1 MTTMRECVDFLANE
15 VGARPVGTDEEQKA
29 ALHIE
34 ELFKSETI
42 FDVELEEFDAVGNPE
57 IYRIILAAVMAF
69 AGIFAIALPSFA
81 IAWLVLAIAG
91 AALFICNEL
100 DIFSLAKYL
109 GKSPSQNVVAVK
121 TPDGEPA
128 GGRRKKIVLITNYDS
143 EKCKFEYGDS
153 IFKYLGYVKKFELGV
168 AGVLVLG
175 CLISLFAAGIFST
188 ILIVIGVIAAALEIV
203 TFIMHTTAKYNDGA
217 NNNAASVAV
226 MLDVAKRITTGV
238 YSPGGDTPVI
248 HGRREAYR
256 AGVVPQ
262 GASVEWEADEK
273 ASIPADSYVASLF
286 YDKSRVEG
294 YESQAAPAAD
304 SAEYTSDA
312 AAFGDD
318 YYAEPASIYD
328 GQEPYDAR
336 YQEQIAGVSDPAQ
349 SAPASAVQSAPVP
362 AVQDAFA
369 AAAPEPAPAADPSV
383 PSWFSAGLQKAGNRG
398 NQNASAVKKSV
409 FGEAM
414 EKAEESREAAAAQA
428 AAPVAN
434 DLQSKLQA
442 IQDEIKGAETS
453 ASQQIAHDADVAV
466 RVIDNEVATKP
477 APVEVAK
484 PEAPAPAPAPQN
496 GGVTGL
502 LSSYTESENYETAT
516 AKAHEAHEEKLEE
529 SAPAPAVNARRV
541 NVDSIPALR
550 PLEPEYGVELG
561 DTDYLNEGRTEPLQ
575 KVASAPAIPS
585 LDDVPAVSAAPSHA
599 AAPAHKKRDIQ
610 LPSLTGALNSKKLN
624 ENLEKE
630 SEQKRKDAASR
641 LDAELPSLTAVI
653 DPVEQQKAVSNVG
666 AFGVGEATGS
676 FAPITDED
684 LIRANDGDDDIYVY
698 DADDSALQE
707 GATQSGAVAGPG
719 YVDIPD
725 THAESIFGKLF
736 SKKKKT
742 DEGSFSESIGVD
754 ENWEARKVGKDRGDW
769 SSFQDDDDWNGGA
782 VIVSGDETRD
792 EYAQQEVSRDAIY
805 QFTTNDIT
813 AEVWC
818 VALGAELSNHSGM
831 ASFMEHHA
839 DELKGATFIVMDGLG
854 AGEIALV
861 EEDGVYKTHKVNARM
876 KRCARNSAK
885 LIGKSLGS
893 ASMNWTNSIASKL
906 YDRGFKCV
914 HVAGILN
921 GKPAYMADKLDNS
934 DSVESERLMES
945 ADFVMEIVRDL

>member
-34 ELFKSETI
+34 ELFKSETN

-81 IAWLVLAIAG
+81 ILWLVLAIAG

-100 DIFSLAKYL
+100 DIFSLAKYI

-143 EKCKFEYGDS
+143 EKCKVEYGPS
-153 IFKYLGYVKKFELGV
+153 IFKYLGYIKKFEIGA

-175 CLISLFAAGIFST
+175 CLVSLFAAGIFSMV
-188 ILIVIGVIAAALEIV
+188 LIVVGIIAALLEIV
-203 TFIMHTTAKYNDGA
+203 VFIMHTTAKYNDSA
-217 NNNAASVAV
+217 NNNAASVGV

-248 HGRREAYR
+248 HGRREAYQ

-262 GASVEWEADEK
+262 GASVEWETGEK
-273 ASIPADSYVASLF
+273 SSIPADSYVASLF

-294 YESQAAPAAD
+294 YDSQASTPADNYSDYASD
-304 SAEYTSDA
+304 VAGSVDDFYT
-312 AAFGDD
+312 
-318 YYAEPASIYD
+318 EPASIYD
-328 GQEPYDAR
+328 GQEPYDAH
-336 YQEQIAGVSDPAQ
+336 YQEQILGVSEPAQ
-349 SAPASAVQSAPVP
+349 SAPAPS
-362 AVQDAFA
+362 VQDAFA
-369 AAAPEPAPAADPSV
+369 AAAEVAAAVPEPEPVADPAV

-428 AAPVAN
+428 AAPATN

-442 IQDEIKGAETS
+442 IQDEIKGAES
-453 ASQQIAHDADVAV
+453 VASQQIAHDADVAV
-466 RVIDNEVATKP
+466 KVIDNEIESKP
-477 APVEVAK
+477 APVQVAE
-484 PEAPAPAPAPQN
+484 PEKPAPAPQN

-502 LSSYTESENYETAT
+502 LSSYTEAENYETAS
-516 AKAHEAHEEKLEE
+516 AKAHESREEKHEET
-529 SAPAPAVNARRV
+529 APAVNARRV

-550 PLEPEYGVELG
+550 PLEPEYGVELT
-561 DTDYLNEGRTEPLQ
+561 DADYLNEGRTEPLQ
-575 KVASAPAIPS
+575 KIDAAPSATAASAPATRATS
-585 LDDVPAVSAAPSHA
+585 TAPSHA
-599 AAPAHKKRDIQ
+599 APAPAHKKRDIQ
-610 LPSLTGALNSKKLN
+610 LPSLTGALNSAKIN

-630 SEQKRKDAASR
+630 SEKKRKSAVDR
-641 LDAELPSLTAVI
+641 LGTELPSLTAVI

-698 DADDSALQE
+698 DADDSELQVD
-707 GATQSGAVAGPG
+707 ATQSGAVAGPG

-742 DEGSFSESIGVD
+742 EESSFSESIGVD

-782 VIVSGDETRD
+782 VIVSGDESQD
-792 EYAQQEVSRDAIY
+792 EYAQQEASRDAIY
-805 QFTTNDIT
+805 QFTTNDIN

-818 VALGAELSNHSGM
+818 VALGAELSNHSGLD
-831 ASFMEHHA
+831 SFMTNHA

-861 EEDGVYKTHKVNARM
+861 ETDGIYKTHKVNARM
-876 KRCARNSAK
+876 KRCARNAAK

-893 ASMNWTNSIASKL
+893 ADMNWTNSVASKL
-906 YDRGFKCV
+906 YDSGFKCL
-914 HVAGILN
+914 HVAGVEN
-921 GKPAYMADKLDNS
+921 GKPAFMAEKADTYDAVEPDK
-934 DSVESERLMES
+934 LMES
-945 ADFVMEIVRDL
+945 ADFIMEIVRSL

>member
-34 ELFKSETI
+34 ELFKSETN

-81 IAWLVLAIAG
+81 IAWLVLAIA
-91 AALFICNEL
+91 AAAFFICNEL
-100 DIFSLAKYL
+100 DIFSLAKYI

-153 IFKYLGYVKKFELGV
+153 IFKYLGYVKKFELGA

-175 CLISLFAAGIFST
+175 CLISLFAPGIFST
-188 ILIVIGVIAAALEIV
+188 ILIAIGIIAAALEIV

-217 NNNAASVAV
+217 NNNAASVSV

-248 HGRREAYR
+248 HGRREAYQ

-262 GASVEWEADEK
+262 GASVEWEAGEK
-273 ASIPADSYVASLF
+273 SSIPADSYVASLF

-294 YESQAAPAAD
+294 YEPQAAPADAVSYASD
-304 SAEYTSDA
+304 SAA
-312 AAFGDD
+312 PVDD

-328 GQEPYDAR
+328 GQEPYDAH
-336 YQEQIAGVSDPAQ
+336 YQEQISGVSEPVQ
-349 SAPASAVQSAPVP
+349 NAPASS
-362 AVQDAFA
+362 VQDAFA
-369 AAAPEPAPAADPSV
+369 AAAEVAAAAVPEPAPAADPSV

-428 AAPVAN
+428 SAPATN

-453 ASQQIAHDADVAV
+453 ASEQIAHDADVAV
-466 RVIDNEVATKP
+466 KVIDNEVATKP

-484 PEAPAPAPAPQN
+484 PEAPAPAPVPAPQN

-502 LSSYTESENYETAT
+502 LSTYTEAENYETAT
-516 AKAHEAHEEKLEE
+516 AKAHEAHEEKQAE
-529 SAPAPAVNARRV
+529 PAPAVNARRV

-550 PLEPEYGVELG
+550 PLEPEYGVEIT
-561 DTDYLNEGRTEPLQ
+561 DADYLNEGRTEPLQ
-575 KVASAPAIPS
+575 KVDSAAIPAVPSAPAPT
-585 LDDVPAVSAAPSHA
+585 ASAAHSHA

-610 LPSLTGALNSKKLN
+610 LPSLTGALNSKKIN

-630 SEQKRKDAASR
+630 SEQKRKSAVDR
-641 LDAELPSLTAVI
+641 LGTELPSLTAVI

-698 DADDSALQE
+698 DADDSELSVD
-707 GATQSGAVAGPG
+707 ATQSGAVAGPG

-782 VIVSGDETRD
+782 VIVSADEGHD
-792 EYAQQEVSRDAIY
+792 EYAQQEASRDAIY

-885 LIGKSLGS
+885 LIGKNLGS

-914 HVAGILN
+914 HVAGVLN